1 MTVRTGVVSLI
12 LYNRESAAP
21 KVNEILYR
29 NADIIVGRM
38 GIPNPEKGVFM
49 ISVMV
54 EGDEKRVERMVEELK
69 EVNSVQ
75 VGKLFVK

>member
-1 MTVRTGVVSLI
+1 MARRTGVVSLI
-12 LYNRESAAP
+12 LYDREAAAP
-21 KVNEILYR
+21 KVNEILYQ

-38 GIPNPEKGVFM
+38 GVPHSEKGIFM

-54 EGDEKRVERMVEELK
+54 EGEEDRVEKMVEKLK